1 MKLKKIIIGILSAI
15 LLSLSAHAEFDDEIR
30 IEAGSFCLDF
40 GWGLT
45 YTPETLDNSKS
56 IFPLLKFVE
65 ENYDDLKT
73 VKKYILSEIFKKSDQ
88 KGEFY
93 ELWVQESSEKTS
105 DSVENA
111 EFKKY
116 CVKSEAEAVQIL
128 LERVASCVKKVK
140 PLKSKMLT
148 LYLVAR
154 KFERESNEPSWT
166 GEFARST
173 HSSQMTKD
181 YYHYA
186 FYFSREKAEEKA
198 RQNKGSI
205 VRQVLC
211 TKNTAGIIDFSWETE
226 LEKTLD
232 TFFAMQKVELVCTN
246 HESEKDYS
254 GEIEKFDKTCAF
266 VYRDE
271 SFVEMYADWNNSV
284 DAFSFEEG
292 ARLKVTGKNACEYFS
307 VDRDGTES
315 LLYAIEFSGKN
326 TVRVTDPLV
335 KETFDDYKELRE
347 RYGMNGEYESDIFVL
362 EAESYKKLKADLLE
376 KRSLEAAISFL
387 SNSLYFLYK
396 GTFYEILA
404 PLGETY
410 RIKNAVCWFN
420 GGLGGMFYVLHI
432 QYQYKNGVLS
442 SLVAEDKDDYAG
454 IIYQKTL
461 VSDTATERVYK
472 TKLDGYLENW
482 SDATE
487 TFDKRTQVRTKVSET
502 MNNHIWSEK
511 LVQFP
516 PKTRYLTN
524 DEVQRLLDGKK

>member
-1 MKLKKIIIGILSAI
+1 MKAKKIFIGILSAI
-15 LLSLSAHAEFDDEIR
+15 LLSLSAHAEFDDNIR
-30 IEAGSFCLDF
+30 LEVGSFCLDF

-45 YTPETLDNSKS
+45 YTPETLDNSKA

-88 KGEFY
+88 NGDFY
-93 ELWVQESSEKTS
+93 ELWVQESSEETFE
-105 DSVENA
+105 SVENA
-111 EFKKY
+111 DLKKY
-116 CVKSEAEAVQIL
+116 RVKSEAEAVQIL
-128 LERVASCVKKVK
+128 LERVASCVKTVK

-173 HSSQMTKD
+173 LSSQMTKD

-205 VRQVLC
+205 VRQVLF
-211 TKNTAGIIDFSWETE
+211 TKNTASIIDFSWETE
-226 LEKTLD
+226 LEKTLGA
-232 TFFAMQKVELVCTN
+232 FFSMQKVELVRYQYETERN
-246 HESEKDYS
+246 HS
-254 GEIEKFDKTCAF
+254 GEIEKYDRTCAF
-266 VYRDE
+266 VFRD
-271 SFVEMYADWNNSV
+271 NSSAELWV
-284 DAFSFEEG
+284 GETKGDEEYLWLDTV
-292 ARLKVTGKNACEYFS
+292 RIRVTGGNKCELLHK
-307 VDRDGTES
+307 VDGSERVFYS
-315 LLYAIEFSGKN
+315 IEFAQKN

-376 KRSLEAAISFL
+376 KSSLEAAVSFL

-516 PKTRYLTN
+516 PETRYLTN
-524 DEVQRLLDGKK
+524 DEVQHLLDGKE

>member
-15 LLSLSAHAEFDDEIR
+15 LLSLSAHAEFDDNIR
-30 IEAGSFCLDF
+30 IEVGSFCLDF

-45 YTPETLDNSKS
+45 YTPETLDNSKA

-73 VKKYILSEIFKKSDQ
+73 VKKYILSEILKKSDQ
-88 KGEFY
+88 NGDFY
-93 ELWVQESSEKTS
+93 ELWVQESSEETFE
-105 DSVENA
+105 SVENA
-111 EFKKY
+111 DLKKY
-116 CVKSEAEAVQIL
+116 RVKSEAEAVQIL
-128 LERVASCVKKVK
+128 LERVASCVKTVK

-173 HSSQMTKD
+173 LSSQMTKD

-186 FYFSREKAEEKA
+186 FYFSREEAEEKA

-232 TFFAMQKVELVCTN
+232 AFFAMQKVELVRTH

-292 ARLKVTGKNACEYFS
+292 ARLKVTGKNTCEYFS

-326 TVRVTDPLV
+326 TVRVTDPSL
-335 KETFDDYKELRE
+335 KEYVAELRE
-347 RYGMNGEYESDIFVL
+347 LNTVYPEYEADKFVL
-362 EAESYKKLKADLLE
+362 ETESYKKLKADLLE

-387 SNSLYFLYK
+387 SNSLYFWNK
-396 GTFYEILA
+396 GDFYEILA
-404 PLGETY
+404 QSGETY
-410 RIKNAVCWFN
+410 RIKNAVCRFSGFCGN
-420 GGLGGMFYVLHI
+420 FYELHI
-432 QYQYKNGVLS
+432 QYRYKNGVLS
-442 SLVAEDKDDYAG
+442 SLVAEDKGDYG
-454 IIYQKTL
+454 GGYKKTL
-461 VSDTATERVYK
+461 VSDTATERVYSVK
-472 TKLDGYLENW
+472 INEFHEVDSN
-482 SDATE
+482 STE
-487 TFDKRTQVRTKVSET
+487 TLDKKTQVFHSEGEWFANRVWKFSET
-502 MNNHIWSEK
+502 R
-511 LVQFP
+511 FP
-516 PKTRYLTN
+516 LETRYLTN
-524 DEVQRLLDGKK
+524 DEVQHLLDGKK